1 MAIIVKN
8 GIKVGVQAP
17 TPQVQPEPVV
27 LTKRNNIIKKSE
39 PKPEN
44 EPTRQVLNRRFVIEP
59 KKINGVA
66 SQDTTLVVNGKQKSI
81 GRKSHYLLDM
91 LTLDDE

>member
-17 TPQVQPEPVV
+17 TPS
-27 LTKRNNIIKKSE
+27 SE
-39 PKPEN
+39 PKPAVLKKRNIVEKKP
-44 EPTRQVLNRRFVIEP
+44 EPMPEHVKPVLHSKFVIER
-59 KKINGVA
+59 KKTNGVA
-66 SQDTTLVVNGKQKSI
+66 SQDTILIVNGKQKSI

-91 LTLDDE
+91 LTLEDE

>member
-1 MAIIVKN
+1 MAIIWKN
-8 GIKVGVQAP
+8 SATLGAQTSPSVAES
-17 TPQVQPEPVV
+17 TPEVLSNENVVAAQPVR
-27 LTKRNNIIKKSE
+27 TF
-39 PKPEN
+39 
-44 EPTRQVLNRRFVIEP
+44 TDRRFTIE
-59 KKINGVA
+59 KKKTNGVA

>member
-1 MAIIVKN
+1 MAIIVKKPT
-8 GIKVGVQAP
+8 KVGVQAP
-17 TPQVQPEPVV
+17 TPIVESKPAVLTIRNVVTAQPEP
-27 LTKRNNIIKKSE
+27 IK
-39 PKPEN
+39 
-44 EPTRQVLNRRFVIEP
+44 QVLNRRFVIEP
-59 KKINGVA
+59 KKKINGVA